1 MSSAIFPLTTT
12 REVCFRCSREAGA
25 LNSFKRTNPSAQ
37 VSTIPLIGI
46 QGKHSGSRKGS
57 VLQQAGARFN
67 IFIGDAVCLNV
78 FMATAEKNSQQTIIL
93 NVTFRSSCRFKW
105 PRVLT
110 AFPDLAQS
118 ADKS

>member
-1 MSSAIFPLTTT
+1 MA
-12 REVCFRCSREAGA
+12 EE

-37 VSTIPLIGI
+37 LSTVLLIGI
-46 QGKHSGSRKGS
+46 QGKQSGSRKGS

-67 IFIGDAVCLNV
+67 IFIGDTVCLNV
-78 FMATAEKNSQQTIIL
+78 FMATGEKLLPVIL

-110 AFPDLAQS
+110 AFPAPAQS
-118 ADKS
+118 TDKFWLRPVRING